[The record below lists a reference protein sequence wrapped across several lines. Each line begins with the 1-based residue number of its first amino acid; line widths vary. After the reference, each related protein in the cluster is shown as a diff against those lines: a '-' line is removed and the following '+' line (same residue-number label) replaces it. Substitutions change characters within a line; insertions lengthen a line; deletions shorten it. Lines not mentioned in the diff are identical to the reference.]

1 MAISS
6 IPNRRKPSVATETP
20 LPPTKTKT
28 AFTPLARQD
37 SKNDQKLRRKKAYK
51 LYKHL
56 SKPTKAAFCSIVDSH
71 AKDTDITRQDI
82 DLLPWNLEET
92 KVIKEAMK
100 CPKETEKKDM
110 RKDEKKRDKKDKERI
125 APKEIHGLT
134 PDRLL
139 TMKVE
144 EEHKRRRE
152 ERQRKREMAKKSMPK
167 VDTQHKIGADHT
179 TCKHK
184 DVRRE
189 RAFVWWTRLG
199 TPTRAE
205 FKRKVTAV
213 ESINVTPRDIDLL
226 PWNLTGRTVNV
237 AKMTATIR
245 ASIMKQ

>member
-6 IPNRRKPSVATETP
+6 ITNRRKSPSATETP

-28 AFTPLARQD
+28 APTPLARQE
-37 SKNDQKLRRKKAYK
+37 SKNDQNLRRKKVYK

-56 SKPTKAAFCSIVDSH
+56 LKPTKAKFCSIVDSD
-71 AKDTDITRQDI
+71 AKNTDITRQDI

-92 KVIKEAMK
+92 KVIKEAMRS
-100 CPKETEKKDM
+100 PKETEEKDM
-110 RKDEKKRDKKDKERI
+110 RKDDKKKDKKDKERI
-125 APKEIHGLT
+125 AQEETHGHT
-134 PDRLL
+134 EDRLL
-139 TMKVE
+139 TIKVE

-205 FKRKVTAV
+205 FKRKVAAV

-226 PWNLTGRTVNV
+226 PWNLTGRSVNV
-237 AKMTATIR
+237 AKLTATIR
-245 ASIMKQ
+245 ASITEQ